1 MSRQSYPKAQPEN
14 IPQALRDRPQW
25 GNWYADKVIRNSR
38 TGRNGSSTDINTW
51 STFAQA
57 FKADPDRLVFV
68 FDRMNA
74 LVGIDLDHCRDPE
87 TGQIAPWAMAIIE
100 RFPNIYWE
108 ISLSGTGLHGI
119 GRGTLPD
126 DASGRHPKGIGIF
139 HHSRY
144 FVMTGHVLPGHE
156 TLGDFGPDLTDLY
169 REVAPTEPQRPASPP
184 STLTM
189 DDRDILDRLINEQ
202 NGKARRLLAGDAGEY
217 PSYSDARFGL
227 ANKIA
232 FYTDSVDQAA
242 RLIRT
247 SGLFKDS
254 DREADR
260 DRKANIDARKALS
273 GYTGPRYDP
282 TYRTTPHTEA
292 SAVLTGPTPEA
303 QGIDA
308 QSCPA
313 QLMAAHARI
322 TELEATVAA
331 RERVIAR
338 ERELRKAA
346 EERAE
351 RLSLERSKIMEVLRN
366 PELPAGKRLTHFM
379 TVVELGA
386 RVASGEEQPEPGYK
400 LPAVRIAEKT
410 GQSPQ
415 TVRSHWKW
423 LHKRGVI
430 QKTNVRERTEKNSV
444 DQETGEVV
452 TVEGM
457 REVTHIRV
465 PENNIINLIDRF
477 TGYER
482 QEDDK
487 QHGGTRTPKPVCTLH
502 PEAGTLTR
510 TVIECAECHQELS
523 RSAGTYEAPA
533 ECSPTNLVG
542 EPPVTNTVLRD
553 TKLIGESTRPSPIKM
568 RDELPLDDARS
579 EPTGPP
585 SNWEDSRRSLYG
597 QVYRGDV
604 AS

>member
-1 MSRQSYPKAQPEN
+1 MSRQSYPKSQPGN
-14 IPQALRDRPQW
+14 IPQQLRSYPQW
-25 GNWYADKVIRNSR
+25 ANWHHDKVIRNSR
-38 TGRNGSSTDINTW
+38 TGRNGSSTDSSTW

-57 FKADPDRLVFV
+57 VKADPDRLVFV

-119 GRGTLPD
+119 GRGILPD

-156 TLGDFGPDLTDLY
+156 TLGDFGPGLADLY
-169 REVAPTEPQRPASPP
+169 REVAPAEPQRPASPP
-184 STLTM
+184 PTLTM
-189 DDRDILDRLINEQ
+189 DDRDILDRLVNEQ

-254 DREADR
+254 DRDSDR

-292 SAVLTGPTPEA
+292 SAVLPGTMPKAEDV
-303 QGIDA
+303 DA
-308 QSCPA
+308 QSFPA

-322 TELEATVAA
+322 AELEATVAA

-338 ERELRKAA
+338 ERDLRKAA

-351 RLSLERSKIMEVLRN
+351 RLSLERSKIMEVLRATDLN
-366 PELPAGKRLTHFM
+366 PGEKLTQFG
-379 TVVELGA
+379 TVIDLGA
-386 RVASGEEQPEPGYK
+386 RIANGEEQAPQGFR
-400 LPAVRIAEKT
+400 LPAIRIAEMT
-410 GQSPQ
+410 GQKVTS
-415 TVRSHWKW
+415 VRRHWNSAAERGI
-423 LHKRGVI
+423 LH
-430 QKTNVRERTEKNSV
+430 KTNVRERTDRDNV
-444 DQETGEVV
+444 DPESGEI
-452 TVEGM
+452 TTATGM
-457 REVTHIRV
+457 RDVTYIHV
-465 PENNIINLIDRF
+465 PENDILNLITPAKTYQKPEGEKR
-477 TGYER
+477 GGR
-482 QEDDK
+482 RVKCDK
-487 QHGGTRTPKPVCTLH
+487 H
-502 PEAGTLTR
+502 PEAGTTITLVT
-510 TVIECAECHQELS
+510 TCDECGDVLDRRETHQEPES
-523 RSAGTYEAPA
+523 SG
-533 ECSPTNLVG
+533 SKF
-542 EPPVTNTVLRD
+542 EPETRPVSTTVLRGHFSAPE
-553 TKLIGESTRPSPIKM
+553 TLRQPSHAKFERQP
-568 RDELPLDDARS
+568 PLDDDPPDFWP
-579 EPTGPP
+579 PTG
-585 SNWEDSRRSLYG
+585 WEDEHRRLYG
-597 QVYRGDV
+597 QLYRGEV